1 MIVKR
6 DTTGN
11 IIAKNALRE
20 LYHNYKGEALFFV
33 VLAVCIVLSH
43 RFSRYIPV
51 ELFDKVVTPVQ
62 NGLAL
67 TFCFV
72 GAWLMFT
79 HSEGIRVRKIW
90 GCTLLTWG
98 LAGGLFLLTD
108 LFFGTTI
115 YELGS
120 GALTS
125 FDLLIGN
132 LMGWMYLLYPTET
145 LRPGWLNVRRSLIQL
160 LPRCALVGLNYLLP
174 VDLRPLIALFPAALG
189 IMLLFHIRA
198 YRQWCEENYSSMDY
212 IDVQWVMR
220 YLIMLVLIG
229 CSYVYMY
236 VSTNPM
242 RSFTQQWLLLLFLV
256 YSTEQILFRRD
267 PWQALRTA
275 EEVQPELAR
284 TPSSEP
290 VSIDPSTHAEERRQL
305 EAWMETAKPY
315 HSPDFRLMDLN
326 EVLPMNRTYLSQL
339 INTEYGCT
347 FYHFAN
353 HYRVEEAKRLLSER
367 PFLTMQEV
375 ASLTGFSSRIVFSNA
390 FTKETGLSPREWS
403 KMCNN
408 S

>member
-1 MIVKR
+1 MKR

-33 VLAVCIVLSH
+33 VLVACIVLSH
-43 RFSRYIPV
+43 RLSRYIPV

-62 NGLAL
+62 NGLAV

-98 LAGGLFLLTD
+98 LAGGP
-108 LFFGTTI
+108 
-115 YELGS
+115 S
-120 GALTS
+120 
-125 FDLLIGN
+125 
-132 LMGWMYLLYPTET
+132 
-145 LRPGWLNVRRSLIQL
+145 
-160 LPRCALVGLNYLLP
+160 
-174 VDLRPLIALFPAALG
+174 
-189 IMLLFHIRA
+189 
-198 YRQWCEENYSSMDY
+198 
-212 IDVQWVMR
+212 
-220 YLIMLVLIG
+220 
-229 CSYVYMY
+229 
-236 VSTNPM
+236 
-242 RSFTQQWLLLLFLV
+242 
-256 YSTEQILFRRD
+256 
-267 PWQALRTA
+267 LRTA
-275 EEVQPELAR
+275 EEVAPEVAR
-284 TPSSEP
+284 TPSSET
-290 VSIDPSTHAEERRQL
+290 VSIDESTHAEERRQL

-315 HSPDFRLMDLN
+315 LSPDFRLMDLN

-347 FYHFAN
+347 FYQFAN

-403 KMCNN
+403 KKCNN